1 MTCPRSHSKQGPE
14 MGVRPGAST
23 SQSRRIRALA
33 GRQAPCAARSLQCRL
48 RVSRP
53 LDPSDNGR
61 LTQVEPTTS
70 GDALPESPQLAG
82 TAGENQR
89 HRGGATGEWLGSHTP
104 AAERGP
110 TEKGG
115 SWPAR
120 PANSLRSVVPACRGS
135 SEDVRRRHR
144 EGRKTGRGRGGG
156 CACAPGGSAS
166 ELPARP
172 ADTRAA
178 PPRKSGVFRAALCR
192 GGGEAE
198 ERGLREPL
206 ELRFPVEGWGGW
218 FVEAALTATA
228 AAAASAAAAAAW
240 RRPIHP
246 PAAGR
251 LTAWEGPRA
260 WAARLLRV
268 VARASSSSTNPLP
281 SPPPPPSSSTSSG
294 QPTARPLL
302 KPGSSVAMTPGKH
315 SQAADA
321 GGWGPGTA
329 EPLGK
334 GRRAL
339 VCGSPPCSALRRPP
353 ASRPALPRKFRTRS
367 VVHSSRSRRQP
378 LGLERGSQLIR
389 SRGAPRRLR
398 LLCPRSVFIEAPL
411 RCSAPASFASKCFC
425 L

>member
-1 MTCPRSHSKQGPE
+1 MRGSFPAMPSPRLSPTGSLRQWQADPGGAHHLRGCSAREPSTGWDSWGKSEAQRWSHGGVVRKPHPCRGARADRKGRKLACPPGELTPQRSPGVPRKQRRYAPPPPQGPKDRAGEGRQLRVRTGRQCLRAASPPRSYS
-14 MGVRPGAST
+14 
-23 SQSRRIRALA
+23 
-33 GRQAPCAARSLQCRL
+33 
-48 RVSRP
+48 
-53 LDPSDNGR
+53 
-61 LTQVEPTTS
+61 
-70 GDALPESPQLAG
+70 
-82 TAGENQR
+82 
-89 HRGGATGEWLGSHTP
+89 
-104 AAERGP
+104 
-110 TEKGG
+110 
-115 SWPAR
+115 
-120 PANSLRSVVPACRGS
+120 
-135 SEDVRRRHR
+135 
-144 EGRKTGRGRGGG
+144 
-156 CACAPGGSAS
+156 
-166 ELPARP
+166 
-172 ADTRAA
+172 AA

-198 ERGLREPL
+198 ERRLRAPL
-206 ELRFPVEGWGGW
+206 ELRFPVEGWRGW

-281 SPPPPPSSSTSSG
+281 SPPPPPSSSSSSS

-378 LGLERGSQLIR
+378 LGLERVSQRIR

-398 LLCPRSVFIEAPL
+398 LLWPRSVFIDAPL
-411 RCSAPASFASKCFC
+411 RCSAPASYASKCFC